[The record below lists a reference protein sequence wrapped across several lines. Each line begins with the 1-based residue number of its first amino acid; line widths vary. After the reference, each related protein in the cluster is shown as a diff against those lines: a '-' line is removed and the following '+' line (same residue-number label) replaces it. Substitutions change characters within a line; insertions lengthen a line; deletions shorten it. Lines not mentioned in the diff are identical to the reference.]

1 MVMNDTS
8 PSLEPGGAIYVPRG
22 ETGSAMS
29 LGAVYI
35 EGDAR
40 LHIPSPLPSSVDLES
55 FSRWSGSTAK
65 IVWISEMLESIVEAP
80 IDLTDVAGLVA
91 AGDVASDPNEEHL
104 VPLYVPK
111 FEMDMVRQVPG
122 VSWDRRKRVYVADR
136 SADFG
141 LIYRYLTPA
150 MRAVW
155 IADRNIDVAMGA
167 MLRARA
173 LIESRDDGDQLNPI
187 EHLPGGRTGASE
199 D

>member
-1 MVMNDTS
+1 MSMDDNST
-8 PSLEPGGAIYVPRG
+8 SLEPGGAIYVPRG
-22 ETGSAMS
+22 ETSSAMS
-29 LGAVYI
+29 LGAIYI
-35 EGDAR
+35 EADAR

-65 IVWISEMLESIVEAP
+65 IVWISEMLESIIEAP
-80 IDLTDVAGLVA
+80 VDLTDVAGLVA

-155 IADRNIDVAMGA
+155 IADRNIDMAMGA
-167 MLRARA
+167 MIRARA
-173 LIESRDDGDQLNPI
+173 LIENRDDGDQLDPI
-187 EHLPGGRTGASE
+187 EHLPGGRVDADG

>member
-1 MVMNDTS
+1 MDDNST
-8 PSLEPGGAIYVPRG
+8 SLEPGGAIYVPRG
-22 ETGSAMS
+22 ETSSAMS
-29 LGAVYI
+29 LGAIYI
-35 EGDAR
+35 EADAR

-65 IVWISEMLESIVEAP
+65 IVWISEMLESIIEAP
-80 IDLTDVAGLVA
+80 VDLTDVAGLVA

-155 IADRNIDVAMGA
+155 IADRNIDMAMGA
-167 MLRARA
+167 MIRARA
-173 LIESRDDGDQLNPI
+173 LIENRDDGDQLDPI
-187 EHLPGGRTGASE
+187 EHLPGGRVDADG

>member
-1 MVMNDTS
+1 
-8 PSLEPGGAIYVPRG
+8 
-22 ETGSAMS
+22 MS
-29 LGAVYI
+29 LGAVYV
-35 EGDAR
+35 EGDSR

-65 IVWISEMLESIVEAP
+65 IVWISELLESVIEAP

-155 IADRNIDVAMGA
+155 IADRNIDVAMSA
-167 MLRARA
+167 MIRARA
-173 LIESRDDGDQLNPI
+173 LIENRDDGDQLNPL
-187 EHLPGGRTGASE
+187 ERLPDSRSGSNE